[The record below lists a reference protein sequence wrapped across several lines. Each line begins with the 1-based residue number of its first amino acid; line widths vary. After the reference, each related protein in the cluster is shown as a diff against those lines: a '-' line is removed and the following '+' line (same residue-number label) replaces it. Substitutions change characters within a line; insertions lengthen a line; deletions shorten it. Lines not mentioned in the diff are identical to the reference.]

1 MISKE
6 QLKELCRFYLLAL
19 IGALAIIT
27 SVALLYAIFAA
38 KPFLEALRWAFIIGT
53 LILIGIGF
61 VSVLPLSEYRYIRGA
76 GINPVI
82 AREGMRHIRTG
93 RESKRMGVILG
104 IAGLTL
110 FLIYCAIFS

>member
-38 KPFLEALRWAFIIGT
+38 KPFLEALRWAFI
-53 LILIGIGF
+53 LERSF
-61 VSVLPLSEYRYIRGA
+61 
-76 GINPVI
+76 
-82 AREGMRHIRTG
+82 
-93 RESKRMGVILG
+93 
-104 IAGLTL
+104 
-110 FLIYCAIFS
+110 